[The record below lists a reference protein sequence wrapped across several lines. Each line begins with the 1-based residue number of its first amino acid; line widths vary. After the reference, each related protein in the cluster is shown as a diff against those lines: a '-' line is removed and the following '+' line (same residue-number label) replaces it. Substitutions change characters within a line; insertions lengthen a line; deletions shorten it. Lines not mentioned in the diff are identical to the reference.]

1 MALQTPNA
9 LYAMADK
16 GNFALGAFNVYSL
29 ESVQAVLGAA
39 ENQKAPAI
47 IQVSMGARAY
57 VKDLGLFVRMLKM
70 YAEACKAP
78 VFIQH
83 DHCKTIEN
91 CKEAIAAGVQ
101 AVMFDGS
108 ALPYEENVEKTRS
121 IVSFAHE
128 RGVWIE
134 AELGRIP
141 GFEDTVYA
149 GHAEFTKPEAVRD
162 FIDRTGCDALA
173 VSVGTSHGG
182 VISDTCPRIAFDLL
196 QRIVAV
202 APGYPFVLHGG
213 ASLPA
218 ELIAACNEVGAQV
231 PGWKMCPEED
241 IAKAVSLGIRK
252 VNMDVDNFIVTTT
265 RIRSFLREKP
275 DIYDPRKYLG
285 PAYDAFRRE
294 VEHKFTSV
302 LHSAGRWAK

>member
-1 MALQTPNA
+1 MALQTPKA

-16 GNFALGAFNVYSL
+16 GNYALGAFNVYSL
-29 ESVQAVLGAA
+29 ESAQAVLEAA
-39 ENQKAPAI
+39 EIQKAPAI
-47 IQVSMGARAY
+47 IKVSMGTRKY
-57 VKDLGLFVRMLKM
+57 VKKLDLFVNVLRMC
-70 YAEACKAP
+70 AEAYRIP

-83 DHCKTIEN
+83 DHCQTIEN

-101 AVMFDGS
+101 AIMFDGS
-108 ALPYEENVEKTRS
+108 ALPYEENVAKTKA
-121 IVSFAHE
+121 VVDYAHE
-128 RGVWIE
+128 KGVWVE

-149 GHAEFTKPEAVRD
+149 GHTEFTRLEAVRD
-162 FIDRTGCDALA
+162 FIYRTGCDALA

-182 VISDTCPRIAFDLL
+182 VISDMCPRIAFDLL
-196 QRIVAV
+196 QLIVAV
-202 APGYPFVLHGG
+202 TPGYPFVLHGG

-218 ELIAACNEVGAQV
+218 ELIVACNETGANV

-265 RIRSFLREKP
+265 KVRSFLLEKP
-275 DIYDPRKYLG
+275 YIYDPRKYLR
-285 PAYDAFRRE
+285 PAYDAFERE

-302 LHSAGRWAK
+302 LHSAGRWAN